1 MGMEQELSDRAAQEW
16 SLEGA
21 PTKVLVV
28 TGMYP
33 SQEHPAFGTFVKRQI
48 DSLSI
53 AGCPHEVLLIDGRR
67 SRWNYLKAIWRV
79 NRALRAGQFGM
90 VHAYYGLC
98 GFVASWQF
106 RVPLMVSYCGSDLNP
121 GFAGRERAP
130 LRSLLIFILGQVAS
144 WRAAACVVRSQ
155 EMLSR
160 LLLPSV
166 RKRAHIVTSGV
177 DLELFRPSDRSAARA
192 RLAWEPDHPVVLF
205 VCADPELPAVKQPQL
220 ARAAVESAKQAIPN
234 VELRIVAG
242 KPQAELPDYYNAS
255 DLLLL
260 TSANEGSPNVVKE
273 AMACDLPVIST
284 PVGDVPGLLAG
295 AQNCHVCSPDPD
307 ELGASI
313 VRVLRSGERGDSR
326 ERMQK
331 YSLDNT
337 AATLLEIY
345 REVFSSDRTVAELAA
360 QAERPGP

>member
-1 MGMEQELSDRAAQEW
+1 
-16 SLEGA
+16 
-21 PTKVLVV
+21 
-28 TGMYP
+28 MYP
-33 SQEHPAFGTFVKRQI
+33 SQEHPAFGTFVKRQV

-53 AGCPHEVLLIDGRR
+53 AGCPHEVLLIDGRQ
-67 SRWNYLKAIWRV
+67 SRWNYLKGIWRV
-79 NRALRAGQFGM
+79 NRALRGGRFGM

-98 GFVASWQF
+98 GFVASLQF

-144 WRAAACVVRSQ
+144 WRAVVCVVRSQ

-160 LLLPSV
+160 LLLPWV

-177 DLELFRPSDRSAARA
+177 DLELFSPCDRSAARA
-192 RLAWEPDHPVVLF
+192 RLGWEPDHPVVLF

-220 ARAAVESAKQAIPN
+220 ARAAVEFAKQTLPD

-260 TSANEGSPNVVKE
+260 TSAHEGSPNVVKE
-273 AMACDLPVIST
+273 AMACNLPVIST
-284 PVGDVPGLLAG
+284 SVGDVPELLSG
-295 AQNCHVCSPDPD
+295 AQNCHVCSSDPV
-307 ELGASI
+307 EIGASI
-313 VRVLRSGERGDSR
+313 VQVLKSGERSSSR
-326 ERMQK
+326 GRMQE

-337 AATLLEIY
+337 AATILEIY
-345 REVFSSDRTVAELAA
+345 REVFSSDRTVAERDA
-360 QAERPGP
+360 QVERPTP

>member
-1 MGMEQELSDRAAQEW
+1 MSDHAAEKW
-16 SLEGA
+16 SKEG
-21 PTKVLVV
+21 PHTKVLVV

-33 SQEHPAFGTFVKRQI
+33 SPEFPAFGTFVKRQV
-48 DSLSI
+48 DSLSG

-67 SRWNYLKAIWRV
+67 SRLNYLKGIWRV
-79 NRALRAGQFGM
+79 NRALREGRFGM

-106 RVPLMVSYCGSDLNP
+106 RVPLVVSYCGSDLNP

-130 LRSLLIFILGQVAS
+130 LRSLLTFILGQIAS

-155 EMLSR
+155 GMLSR
-160 LLLPSV
+160 LLLPWV

-177 DLELFRPSDRSAARA
+177 DLELFRPGDRSAART
-192 RLAWEPDHPVVLF
+192 RLGWEQNHPVVLF

-220 ARAAVESAKQAIPN
+220 ARAAVESVKKTMPD

-273 AMACDLPVIST
+273 AMACNLPVIST
-284 PVGDVPGLLAG
+284 PVGDVPNLLAG
-295 AQNCHVCSPDPD
+295 AHNCHVCGADPD
-307 ELGASI
+307 EMSASI
-313 VRVLRSGERGDSR
+313 VQVLRSGERSSSR
-326 ERMQK
+326 EKMQE
-331 YSLDNT
+331 YSLDKT
-337 AATLLEIY
+337 AATILEIY
-345 REVFSSDRTVAELAA
+345 REVFSSDGAAAELAA
-360 QAERPGP
+360 QAERPAP